1 MSPRSHD
8 VWTPTGARRFGASL
22 TGTPSKG
29 GAPLRRACSKHSQT
43 AQDLGDHSHSPKWQ
57 LESGARR
64 RRAGYASVKEEPT
77 ARVRI
82 HLRSR
87 VVSLNCICSA
97 QMVERMACGR
107 KQFTE
112 PWQVCR
118 EFSEAGQLHK
128 PPHQIITARK
138 DPAEDVL
145 LAFERQGNGS
155 TRSSLARSR
164 AQNGMSRIIAS

>member
-1 MSPRSHD
+1 
-8 VWTPTGARRFGASL
+8 
-22 TGTPSKG
+22 
-29 GAPLRRACSKHSQT
+29 
-43 AQDLGDHSHSPKWQ
+43 
-57 LESGARR
+57 
-64 RRAGYASVKEEPT
+64 
-77 ARVRI
+77 
-82 HLRSR
+82 
-87 VVSLNCICSA
+87 
-97 QMVERMACGR
+97 MACGR

-155 TRSSLARSR
+155 TRSSLARRR
-164 AQNGMSRIIAS
+164 AQNGMSRIIASWKVENDESGRVRATNAREVDLRSWRKSVAHVHVSRSFGWVKSLHSPKRHKA